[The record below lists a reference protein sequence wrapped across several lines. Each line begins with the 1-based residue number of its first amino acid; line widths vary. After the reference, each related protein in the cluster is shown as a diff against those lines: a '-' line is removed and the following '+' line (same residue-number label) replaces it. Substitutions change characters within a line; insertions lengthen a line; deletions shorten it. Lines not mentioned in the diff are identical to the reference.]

1 MHWGVLQ
8 VGVLQFASH
17 ADAME
22 FQDWII
28 YASCPNASAAFP
40 VEATEGSVG
49 LALRWSDGDF
59 SEQVSF
65 VRGSRRYLAAVRT
78 GVPNSTRD
86 GLIDDR

>member
-1 MHWGVLQ
+1 VHWGVLQ

-49 LALRWSDGDF
+49 LALRWSD
-59 SEQVSF
+59 
-65 VRGSRRYLAAVRT
+65 
-78 GVPNSTRD
+78 
-86 GLIDDR
+86 